1 VCLSYVLIR
10 RRVKGRERCVLSYVF
25 VWRCGR
31 RQERCVSS
39 SVLIRRRARRR
50 ERCVLKYLLIQV
62 GQNRIRTPYMAVYLV
77 KVTPLMHHMDV
88 SMCMVLANPSV
99 DARPLV
105 KNVLSKLKAEEPE
118 I

>member
-1 VCLSYVLIR
+1 
-10 RRVKGRERCVLSYVF
+10 
-25 VWRCGR
+25 
-31 RQERCVSS
+31 
-39 SVLIRRRARRR
+39 
-50 ERCVLKYLLIQV
+50 
-62 GQNRIRTPYMAVYLV
+62 MAVYLV